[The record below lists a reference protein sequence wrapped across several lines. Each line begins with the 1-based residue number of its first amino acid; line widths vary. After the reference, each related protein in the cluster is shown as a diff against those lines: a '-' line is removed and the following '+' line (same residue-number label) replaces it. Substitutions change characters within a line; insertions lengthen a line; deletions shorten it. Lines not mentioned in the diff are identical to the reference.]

1 MSQVDNLL
9 LEIGCEEIPARMIP
23 RAAAE
28 FERRVREALDRAGL
42 SHGLS
47 ESWGGSRRLAVR
59 VADVQGRQEDRT
71 ELVLGPPAKVAFD
84 KDGRPTGA
92 AIGFAKKQGIDP
104 ASLVP
109 QETERGTYVG
119 FTRDVQGKTVGEVLA
134 ETLPESIAGM
144 PFPKSMRW
152 FDGSARWVRP
162 VHWILAL
169 HGIEILPLTVFGIEA
184 GRTSSAHRF
193 LSSGH
198 VSVASADSYE
208 ETLQRGHVLID
219 PEARRRRMVAALTE
233 AAGEFGWS
241 CVEDAGLLDEV
252 VDLVEWPGIVAG
264 RFDDAFL
271 ELPREILITTL
282 RHHQKCFSVQDSEG
296 SLVAGFLAVTNTD
309 RDPAGHIRRGN
320 EWVVIGRL
328 EDARFFWNQDRK
340 RTLESRAAKLEGV
353 AFHGKV
359 GSYAAKADR
368 MESLAERIADRL
380 GLPQDERE
388 HSTLGARLAKIDL
401 VTETVGEFP
410 ELQGRVGGLLM
421 EADGLPEGAAKAV
434 YSHYQPAGPDDEV
447 PPTIAG
453 RVVALAD
460 KLDTTAE
467 LIRIGEVPTGSR
479 DPLGLRRATSGML
492 RIVLESNWA
501 LSVGDLHRLCD
512 GSDELPVF
520 LADRLASF
528 LRDRGYTANEILS
541 VFRPKVSAEEAVE
554 RSLPDLVARLDSIR
568 TVRARPDFAH
578 LVDLTKRV
586 DNILTKGVADFE
598 ACEKEVGNH
607 DGYEEEQAP
616 ARDLWV
622 MVEGS
627 GEKIEVGAESK
638 RYDEVIEI
646 LSELV
651 DPVDRFFVDVLVVDP
666 GNPRATLYR
675 KELLTRLRG
684 VLTRCF
690 DIRELAG
697 QAEGRK

>member
-1 MSQVDNLL
+1 MSQVDRLL
-9 LEIGCEEIPARMIP
+9 LEVGCEEIPARMIP

-28 FERRVREALDRAGL
+28 FGRRVLGTLERAGL
-42 SHGLS
+42 SHGKS
-47 ESWGGSRRLAVR
+47 EVWGGSRRLAVR
-59 VADVQGRQEDRT
+59 VADVQARQEDRT
-71 ELVLGPPAKVAFD
+71 ELVLGPPAKIAFD
-84 KDGRPTGA
+84 KEGRPTGA
-92 AIGFAKKQGIDP
+92 ATGFAKKQGVDP
-104 ASLVP
+104 ASLTP
-109 QETERGTYVG
+109 QQTDRGAYVG
-119 FTRDVQGKTVGEVLA
+119 FSRDVLGKTVGQVLA
-134 ETLPESIAGM
+134 DTLPESIAGM

-152 FDGSARWVRP
+152 FDGSSRWVRP
-162 VHWILAL
+162 VHWIVAL
-169 HGIEILPLTVFGIEA
+169 HGSEILPLSVFGVEA
-184 GRTSSAHRF
+184 GRISRAHRF
-193 LSSGH
+193 LSSGE
-198 VSVASADSYE
+198 VRIGSAEEYE
-208 ETLQRGHVLID
+208 ETLQRGRVLID

-233 AAGEFGWS
+233 AAGEFGWTS
-241 CVEDAGLLDEV
+241 VEDPGLLDEV
-252 VDLVEWPGIVAG
+252 VDLVEWPGAVAG

-271 ELPREILITTL
+271 ELPRELLITTL
-282 RHHQKCFSVQDSEG
+282 RHHQKCFSVQDADG
-296 SLVAGFLAVTNTD
+296 ALVAGFLAVTNTD
-309 RDPAGHIRRGN
+309 KDPAGHIRRGN

-328 EDARFFWNQDRK
+328 EDARFFWNQDRR

-368 MESLAERIADRL
+368 MQSLAERIADRL
-380 GLPQDERE
+380 GLSSDERD
-388 HSTLGARLAKIDL
+388 HASLGARLAKIDL

-410 ELQGRVGGLLM
+410 ELQGKVGGLLM
-421 EADGLPEGAAKAV
+421 EADGLPEAAARAV
-434 YSHYQPAGPDDEV
+434 YSHHQPAGPDDDV

-460 KLDTTAE
+460 KLDTTTE

-479 DPLGLRRATSGML
+479 DPLGLRRATSGMW
-492 RIVLESNWA
+492 RIILESNWA
-501 LSVGDLHRLCD
+501 LSVADLHRLSS
-512 GSDELPVF
+512 GSDELPAF

-528 LRDRGYTANEILS
+528 LRERGYTANEILS
-541 VFRPKVSAEEAVE
+541 VFRPRVSPEEAVE

-568 TVRARPDFAH
+568 TVRARSDFAH

-586 DNILTKGVADFE
+586 DNILTKGVSDFE
-598 ACEKEVGNH
+598 ACADQVGGH
-607 DGYEEEQAP
+607 AGYEEQQAP
-616 ARDLWV
+616 ARDLWE

-627 GEKIEVGAESK
+627 VERIESEAESK

-646 LSELV
+646 LSEFV

>member
-1 MSQVDNLL
+1 MSQGEKLL

-28 FERRVREALDRAGL
+28 FGRRVLETLDRAGL
-42 SHGLS
+42 SHGDS
-47 ESWGGSRRLAVR
+47 EVWGGSRRLAVR
-59 VADVQGRQEDRT
+59 VSGVQARQEDRR
-71 ELVLGPPAKVAFD
+71 ELMLGPPAKVAFD
-84 KDGRPTGA
+84 ENGRPTGA
-92 AIGFAKKQGIDP
+92 AIGFAKKQGVDP
-104 ASLVP
+104 ASLTP
-109 QETERGTYVG
+109 QETDRGTYVG
-119 FTRDVQGKTVGEVLA
+119 FTRDVQGKTLGAVLA
-134 ETLPESIAGM
+134 ESLPESIAGM

-152 FDGSARWVRP
+152 FDGSMRWVRP
-162 VHWILAL
+162 VHWVVAL
-169 HGIEILPLTVFGIEA
+169 HGSEILPLTVFGVEA
-184 GRTSSAHRF
+184 GRISSSHRF
-193 LSSGH
+193 LSSGQ
-198 VSVASADSYE
+198 VTVASAEKYE
-208 ETLQRGHVLID
+208 ETLQRGQVLVD
-219 PEARRRRMVAALTE
+219 PEARRRRMVAALNE
-233 AAGEFGWS
+233 AAGESGWT
-241 CVEDAGLLDEV
+241 CVADPGLLDEV
-252 VDLVEWPGIVAG
+252 VDLVEWPGVVAG

-271 ELPREILITTL
+271 DLPRELLITTL
-282 RHHQKCFSVQDSEG
+282 RHHQKCFSVQDSQG
-296 SLVAGFLAVTNTD
+296 ALVAGFLAVTNTD

-328 EDARFFWNQDRK
+328 EDARFFWSQDRR

-368 MESLAERIADRL
+368 MQSLAERISDRL
-380 GLPQDERE
+380 GLSPDERQ
-388 HSTLGARLAKIDL
+388 HAGLGARLAKIDL

-410 ELQGRVGGLLM
+410 ELQGKVGGLLM
-421 EADGLPEGAAKAV
+421 EADGLPAEAARAV

-447 PPTIAG
+447 PPTMAG

-460 KLDTTAE
+460 KLDTTTE

-479 DPLGLRRATSGML
+479 DPLGLRRASSGML
-492 RIVLESNWA
+492 RIILDSHWA
-501 LSVGDLHRLCD
+501 LSVADLHRLSD
-512 GSDELPVF
+512 GSDELPAF

-528 LRDRGYTANEILS
+528 LRDRGYTPNEILS
-541 VFRPKVSAEEAVE
+541 VFRPKVSAEEAIE
-554 RSLPDLVARLDSIR
+554 RSLPDLVARLESIR

-586 DNILTKGVADFE
+586 DNILTKGVSDFE
-598 ACEKEVGNH
+598 ACAKEVGNH
-607 DGYEEEQAP
+607 EGYEEEQAP
-616 ARDLWV
+616 ARDLWA

-627 GEKIEVGAESK
+627 VDRIETGAESK

-646 LSELV
+646 LSEFV
-651 DPVDRFFVDVLVVDP
+651 DPVERFFVDVLVVDP

-697 QAEGRK
+697 QAEGKK